1 MEELL
6 WALLALSNVVL
17 DEGTSWATAVEV
29 NGTILY
35 KDVVLFRLA
44 IIFL

>member
-17 DEGTSWATAVEV
+17 DEGTSWATAVEF
-29 NGTILY
+29 NERCSISSYYNIL
-35 KDVVLFRLA
+35 
-44 IIFL
+44 

>member
-29 NGTILY
+29 NELFCTRTLFY
-35 KDVVLFRLA
+35 FVLL
-44 IIFL
+44 